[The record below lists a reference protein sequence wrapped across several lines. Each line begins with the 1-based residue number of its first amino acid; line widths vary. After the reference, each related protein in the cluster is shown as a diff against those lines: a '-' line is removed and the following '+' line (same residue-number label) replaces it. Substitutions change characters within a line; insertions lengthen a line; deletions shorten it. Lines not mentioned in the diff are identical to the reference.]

1 MDHIKRKTK
10 IKKGRIIVET
20 QISCLAIIQIL
31 KYNTHPK
38 LGCIEHDI
46 YITCV

>member
-38 LGCIEHDI
+38 LGCTEHDI